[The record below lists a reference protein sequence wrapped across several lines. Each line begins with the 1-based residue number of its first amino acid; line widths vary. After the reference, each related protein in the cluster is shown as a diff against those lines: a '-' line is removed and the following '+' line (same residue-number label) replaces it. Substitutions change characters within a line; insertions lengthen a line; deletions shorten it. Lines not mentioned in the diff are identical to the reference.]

1 MKTQSLAAIALASGL
16 QVVAATGFGAPGS
29 FSCPSNTNNECNP
42 QQKPGYSWG
51 DLPTGKF
58 GSYGGMDFNGFKCQ
72 NSFGKRDPL
81 AKRTFENSK
90 CITGKATHDKAT
102 APKINCGASSTVPG
116 KQFSVTELHVSV
128 EFDCDLEFHYEMPDK
143 STCKHTAG
151 CSSAGS
157 IVKNTQCGGA
167 TGVVVVYPP
176 QKPGKN
182 TGKTGCDVGIH
193 SIGFDCGPAKSTSV
207 RVSSSTIKPS
217 SSASKPITVPTTL
230 SSATKPLLT
239 PSSSKV
245 ESTSKVESSKPAVS
259 TKPAESTKPTHN
271 TKVEETTK
279 PGETSKPVH
288 STKVEES
295 TQPGETTKPA
305 PSTKVEESTKPGETT
320 KPAPSTKVE
329 ESTKP
334 AASGTTV
341 SENSGASSSIKP
353 SIPVVTPSSN
363 VTTPSLAVS
372 SPPAISSPPVLT
384 TSTVYATSVS
394 TIISCGPEVPNC
406 PAHSTALITVTI
418 PISTTICP
426 VSEVVQTPGP
436 SISVAPPG
444 PKPTSV
450 GENSGAPSSVPK
462 PAPSAPAEPIVTVP
476 DVLPKCMNTWN
487 FIVGC
492 VDNTEA
498 SCYCPDR
505 DFVNNVYGCLQAHG
519 ADAAIIDNAAKYFQ
533 GICAPHIPQNPA
545 IVIGAPPAP
554 PAPES
559 PAPVLS
565 NPGPITTQPPSVPVT
580 TIDIVS
586 TITVPCI
593 ETTGPLAGYP
603 IPSLTTTTLL
613 STVLTVPQVVFIT
626 LPPPTATGGNP
637 GATAPAPVPVLVVG
651 TPAPAPIP
659 ATTTNPIIAP
669 SSIPTGVSG
678 NNGTVKPSAAPSA
691 SLTANS
697 GSSMGAAISSVFGA
711 ALLAVFAL

>member
-29 FSCPSNTNNECNP
+29 FSSPFNTNNECNT

-51 DLPTGKF
+51 DLPTGNF
-58 GSYGGMDFNGFKCQ
+58 GNYGGMDFNGFNCQ

-102 APKINCGASSTVPG
+102 APKINCGPSSTVPG
-116 KQFSVTELHVSV
+116 KKFSVTELHVSV

-167 TGVVVVYPP
+167 TGVVVVFPP

-193 SIGFDCGPAKSTSV
+193 HIGFDCGPAKSTSV
-207 RVSSSTIKPS
+207 RVSSSTVKPS
-217 SSASKPITVPTTL
+217 SSAPKPTTLPTTL
-230 SSATKPLLT
+230 SSATKPQVT
-239 PSSSKV
+239 PSSKV
-245 ESTSKVESSKPAVS
+245 EASKPA
-259 TKPAESTKPTHN
+259 
-271 TKVEETTK
+271 
-279 PGETSKPVH
+279 PGETSKP
-288 STKVEES
+288 
-295 TQPGETTKPA
+295 A
-305 PSTKVEESTKPGETT
+305 P
-320 KPAPSTKVE
+320 
-329 ESTKP
+329 
-334 AASGTTV
+334 GTTF
-341 SENSGASSSIKP
+341 SENSGASSSKP
-353 SIPVVTPSSN
+353 SVPVVTPPSN
-363 VTTPSLAVS
+363 NTIPSLAVS

-384 TSTVYATSVS
+384 TSTIYATSVS
-394 TIISCGPEVPNC
+394 TIISCGPEVKNC
-406 PAHSTALITVTI
+406 PAHSIALITVTI

-426 VSEVVQTPGP
+426 VSEVIPTPGP
-436 SISVAPPG
+436 SIPAGPPG
-444 PKPTSV
+444 PKPTTV
-450 GENSGAPSSVPK
+450 GENSGAPSSVPE
-462 PAPSAPAEPIVTVP
+462 PAPSAPSEPNVPAPSAPSEPNVPSPSAPAEPNVPNVPVPGVP

-492 VDNTEA
+492 VDNTET

-519 ADAAIIDNAAKYFQ
+519 ADAAIIDKAAKYFQ

-545 IVIGAPPAP
+545 IVIGCPPSP
-554 PAPES
+554 PAPELPS
-559 PAPVLS
+559 PPAPELPGPVLS
-565 NPGPITTQPPSVPVT
+565 TPGPITTQPPSVPVT
-580 TIDIVS
+580 TISIVS
-586 TITVPCI
+586 TVTIPCI

-603 IPSLTTTTLL
+603 IPNITTTSLL

-626 LPPPTATGGNP
+626 PPPPTGTPGNS

-659 ATTTNPIIAP
+659 APTKPIIAP
-669 SSIPTGVSG
+669 SSFPTGISG
-678 NNGTVKPSAAPSA
+678 NNGTVQQPSAAPSA
-691 SLTANS
+691 PLTANS